1 MQAAGN
7 PDGWGANV
15 SWSRAVG
22 DHWTA
27 FVRGGYAKDGGSL
40 LEKSLVGSFAYQT
53 VPGGNQLGVAYNYG
67 LPNENTWGPG
77 LDDQQTLEVFYRIQ
91 LWKEIAVTPDIQY
104 IRNPDLNPVDDSL
117 WVYGLRVRLAF

>member
-1 MQAAGN
+1 
-7 PDGWGANV
+7 
-15 SWSRAVG
+15 
-22 DHWTA
+22 
-27 FVRGGYAKDGGSL
+27 
-40 LEKSLVGSFAYQT
+40 
-53 VPGGNQLGVAYNYG
+53 LGVAYNYG

-104 IRNPDLNPVDDSL
+104 IRNPALNPVDDSL